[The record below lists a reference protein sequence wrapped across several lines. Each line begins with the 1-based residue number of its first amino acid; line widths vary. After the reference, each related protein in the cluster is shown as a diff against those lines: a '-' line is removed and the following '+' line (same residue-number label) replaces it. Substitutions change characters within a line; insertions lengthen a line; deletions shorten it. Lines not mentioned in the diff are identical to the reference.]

1 MLNVL
6 SLIYI
11 HDYLNHLNTTLVNV
25 KQLLLIAL
33 HYANT
38 DLNTTLVNVKL
49 NGMKTNINDLY
60 SFKYNS
66 C

>member
-25 KQLLLIAL
+25 KQFNIDEKIVVFR
-33 HYANT
+33 Y
-38 DLNTTLVNVKL
+38 LNTTLVNVKRIEE
-49 NGMKTNINDLY
+49 KDLGVIT
-60 SFKYNS
+60 SI
-66 C
+66 